1 MFSFPINY
9 DEPLFRPPSEARSLI
24 IQVTLGCSW
33 NKCAFC
39 EMYTSKQFR
48 ARKEADVFADI
59 HAFKPY
65 ANQIRKIF
73 LADGD
78 AMVLSTNKLLRI
90 LTELKNTFPKL
101 QRISAYAS
109 PRNLNDKSVQEMK
122 ELNNAGLSL
131 IYVGIESGDNQ
142 VLEMVNKGE
151 YFNSIVSGLN
161 KSKQAGIN
169 SSVMI
174 INGLGGKEF
183 SEQHA
188 INSAKILNETQP
200 KYASTLVLS
209 TYKGLDYYKSR
220 LKESFTQLN
229 LQELISEMKIFI
241 ENTNLQETIFRSDHA
256 SNYLVLKGVLGREKE
271 SFLNKIDFAL
281 RNPNIANLRS
291 EDMRGF

>member
-9 DEPLFRPPSEARSLI
+9 NEPLFRPPSEGRSLI

-48 ARKEADVFADI
+48 ARKEEDIFADI
-59 HAFKPY
+59 YAFKPY
-65 ANQIRKIF
+65 ANQIKKVF

-101 QRISAYAS
+101 HRISAYAS

-122 ELNNAGLSL
+122 ELNDTGLSL

-142 VLEMVNKGE
+142 VLKMVNKGE
-151 YFNSIVSGLN
+151 DFTSIVSGLN

-174 INGLGGKEF
+174 INGLGGKELTK
-183 SEQHA
+183 QHA

-209 TYKGLDYYKSR
+209 TYKGIDYYKDR
-220 LKESFTQLN
+220 INGKFTQLN
-229 LQELISEMKIFI
+229 LQELLEEMQIFI
-241 ENTNLQETIFRSDHA
+241 ENTNLHETIFRSDHA
-256 SNYLVLKGVLGREKE
+256 SNYLVLKGVLGRDKE
-271 SFLNKIDFAL
+271 DFLNKILFAI
-281 RNPNIANLRS
+281 NNKNSANLRG
-291 EDMRGF
+291 ENMRGF